1 MKKTVVLFGFLQL
14 IAMPYF
20 DTYAIALDCSGG
32 IISAGDSRFD
42 LLKKCGEPDFKDS
55 HDEEFFE
62 SFSRGVGRKIIIT
75 VEEWTYNFGPSQFM
89 RIVVLKNGKVADI
102 REGNYGYLKG
112 ARSDQRECGG
122 RIVLIGDLKSDVL
135 MKCGEPALKD
145 VHQEEFGE
153 RDNGLGQKV
162 YVTVEE
168 WTYNYGSTQ
177 FVRIYTFRNGK
188 VSDIKTGGYGFDMNK
203 DKQ

>member
-75 VEEWTYNFGPSQFM
+75 VEEWTYNFGPRQFM

-102 REGNYGYLKG
+102 RVGNYGYSKD
-112 ARSDQRECGG
+112 AKSDQRECGG
-122 RIVLIGDLKSDVL
+122 RIVVIGDLKSDVL

-145 VHQEEFGE
+145 AHQEEFGE
-153 RDNGLGQKV
+153 RVGNELGQKV
-162 YVTVEE
+162 YVTLEE
-168 WTYNYGSTQ
+168 WTYNYGPNR
-177 FVRIYTFRNGK
+177 FVRIFTFTNGK
-188 VSDIKTGGYGFDMNK
+188 VSDIKTGRYGF
-203 DKQ
+203 